1 MRTAFFGCRLLNMVH
16 TYVQTVSYVCVCV
29 RVCVCVQTIGLL
41 GTALS
46 ALVIILSANVDGT
59 SVVQARAV

>member
-1 MRTAFFGCRLLNMVH
+1 MRTAFVGCRLLNMLH

-29 RVCVCVQTIGLL
+29 CVQTLGLL
-41 GTALS
+41 GTAFS